1 MRPEFASVSVR
12 FVLVCRVRRFGV
24 WGLRLPRGLDSGH
37 TGALI
42 ESPGSALDT
51 TPQTHCSLGC
61 RLTMEPCREPFQAES
76 GV

>member
-42 ESPGSALDT
+42 ESPGLSFGHNSPNTL
-51 TPQTHCSLGC
+51 QF
-61 RLTMEPCREPFQAES
+61 RL
-76 GV
+76 